1 MQFYKDMVNY
11 TNNTSRNEL
20 ESYNA
25 TISTVDYWPEF
36 GVLQYFEFS
45 YILLIIIL
53 GLFGNI
59 IVISSIVLE
68 KKIHTSGNIF
78 IINLAVADLLVCS
91 ITLPSVAVN
100 IIIKSNALS
109 PFLCDIVG
117 YIVTATCACS
127 VCNLCLIAVNR
138 YWAVVRSASYRRLF
152 TRKIGL
158 TMAISAWIWSILLV
172 SPTVLGWGGLTFDAK
187 ALVCGW
193 SDTASLSYSIFL
205 IFVGVLLPLGIIAF
219 SYYKIFSTVRAS
231 GRWTRNLASNGNSLN
246 SGDRKRRSMQRERSL
261 IYTLVS
267 TVIVFCVCWS
277 PYAIHVLIDPE
288 HISPHAKKV
297 LVWLALSN
305 SSANFIIYGTL
316 NPAFKKRYRKLF
328 QFIFRCIKRGTSSR
342 RQSASGCSSPGTGD
356 RSRIKN
362 AGNSPIALRELNRPS
377 ESREYNLIRA
387 LNNSTVDSQTRD
399 ELKVFKGVRLA

>member
-138 YWAVVRSASYRRLF
+138 
-152 TRKIGL
+152 
-158 TMAISAWIWSILLV
+158 
-172 SPTVLGWGGLTFDAK
+172 FDAK